1 MEIRKTFAFAA
12 LGLMLA
18 TLAGTAMLSAGGNGG
33 AAIAANIPS
42 SGYSCAS
49 IHFGMDDGTR
59 SALTYDCSTGA
70 TMANATV
77 SGVTVESSTLTK
89 VYCGDKN
96 STEYAVR
103 LGTSSAKG
111 SLSITFSESVVG
123 CTVYALGYGTDS
135 AKVTVN
141 GVSKELTS
149 NYTEMATKA
158 NASEVEYVP
167 YSWTFD
173 ATNTLTIEGQNKTKC
188 RFFVADIAIRVAQ

>member
-1 MEIRKTFAFAA
+1 MTPKHLIMGAASLALSLTVVALAAANRNGGSTAFAQ
-12 LGLMLA
+12 LG
-18 TLAGTAMLSAGGNGG
+18 TPQ
-33 AAIAANIPS
+33 PS
-42 SGYSCAS
+42 YSCAS
-49 IHFGMDDGTR
+49 IHFGMDDSTLE
-59 SALTYDCSTGA
+59 ALTYDCSTTA

-89 VYCGDKN
+89 AYCGDKN
-96 STEYAVR
+96 SAEYAIR

-135 AKVTVN
+135 TKVTVN

-188 RFFVADIAIRVAQ
+188 RFFVADIAIRVAN